1 MKSYVFSFLF
11 LLTEIGILNCGLF
24 HRGLPKKGEFCYVL
38 AKPPTCLFADFEK
51 RKLFYNEGVYDLT
64 LRTRT
69 EYTFQFKD
77 QIAEFLVSTENRI
90 DLKFPGEAVNKFYM
104 RKKEKFSQFPESK

>member
-1 MKSYVFSFLF
+1 MKFRVFSFVLAWAVVST
-11 LLTEIGILNCGLF
+11 LHCGLF

-38 AKPPTCLFADFEK
+38 AKPPTCFFVDFEK
-51 RKLFYNEGVYDLT
+51 RKLYFNEGEYDLT

-77 QIAEFLVSTENRI
+77 QIAELLVSTENRI
-90 DLKFPGEAVNKFYM
+90 DLKFPGETVNKFYM
-104 RKKEKFSQFPESK
+104 RKKEKFSTFPESK